1 MALSV
6 REGGRLTF
14 KVTNVPMG
22 SGYPKIRVRGE
33 SVTLPDGK
41 VQPQVGFDYME
52 MNVPGAMGALASQA
66 YINKGEPNRL
76 AIQHSS
82 R

>member
-1 MALSV
+1 M
-6 REGGRLTF
+6 TF

>member
-1 MALSV
+1 M

-52 MNVPGAMGALASQA
+52 MNVPGAMG
-66 YINKGEPNRL
+66 
-76 AIQHSS
+76 H
-82 R
+82 